1 MMIHNLPTPLPDELI
16 FSVFSRYYV
25 KSGYL
30 IYRSVAE
37 DLYINPTNKPSFEFC
52 NLLTEDTTKAITEI
66 MPFDDFLFGHTMINY
81 YNAFLSDE
89 KQSRVIS
96 LTLSMNLKELTN
108 LLPLP
113 KSKYIRYLR
122 YCPLCVREDREQ
134 YRETYW
140 HRAHQLYGVTCCSI
154 HGCYLVDSNVPI
166 TSEAPPILITA
177 EEAIGDREENIIY
190 GQQREIQISRYIN
203 ELLNIPYSKSNKKPI
218 GDFFHSKLYGT
229 PYLSK
234 RGAMRNISLFC
245 RDFLDYYKDI
255 DLLSFNQEW
264 QIQKVFN
271 NQRYNPF
278 ELSLIG
284 LFLGISPY
292 ELSHRLSSQTIP
304 TLKQFDDTIKKL
316 NQSGMNYRQIS
327 IRLGISYDYCKYLVS
342 ERKEKH
348 NCKRAVSTYSHN
360 TNKSKNYNL
369 LDEFLFPQ
377 VKQLIISL
385 QGADGNRPQKISIA
399 KVARLL
405 NITEYALKHCDNCFF
420 YIQEHSEIIE
430 KHWAREI
437 IWAYHNI
444 SPEAIT
450 KTKLCQLINI
460 DQYNY
465 SACLP
470 YLQCFT
476 DDITVNLLK
485 SL

>member
-1 MMIHNLPTPLPDELI
+1 MISIFPKPLPDELI

-25 KSGYL
+25 RSGYL
-30 IYRSVAE
+30 TYRAVAE
-37 DLYINPTNKPSFEFC
+37 DLYVNPANKPSIEFC
-52 NLLTEDTTKAITEI
+52 NLLTEDTIKAITET
-66 MPFDDFLFGHTMINY
+66 MPFDDFLFGHSMVNY
-81 YNAFLSDE
+81 YNAFLPEE
-89 KQSRVIS
+89 KQSRVVN

-122 YCPLCVREDREQ
+122 FCPLCVKEDREQ
-134 YRETYW
+134 YSEPYW
-140 HRAHQLYGVTCCSI
+140 HRSHQLYGVTCCSV

-177 EEAIGDREENIIY
+177 EEAVGDREENIIY

-203 ELLNIPYSKSNKKPI
+203 ELLNISNRNPNPKPI
-218 GDFFHSKLYGT
+218 GDFFHSRLYGT
-229 PYLSK
+229 RYLSK
-234 RGAMRNISLFC
+234 RGAIRNISLLC

-271 NQRYNPF
+271 NQRHNPF
-278 ELSLIG
+278 ELSLLG

-292 ELSHRLSSQTIP
+292 DLTYRASSKTVP
-304 TLKQFDDTIKKL
+304 SLKQFDDTIREL

-327 IRLGISYDYCKYLVS
+327 NHLGISYDYCKYLVS
-342 ERKEKH
+342 ERKGKYH
-348 NCKRAVSTYSHN
+348 YSRANPSHT
-360 TNKSKNYNL
+360 TNKAKNYKL
-369 LDEFLFPQ
+369 LDEQLFPQ
-377 VKQLIISL
+377 VKQLVISL
-385 QGADGNRPQKISIA
+385 QGADGERPQKVSIG

-405 NITEYALKHCDNCFF
+405 NISEYALKHCDKCLS
-420 YIQEHSEIIE
+420 YIQEHSEVIE
-430 KHWAREI
+430 KYWTREI

-450 KTKLCQLINI
+450 KTKLCQAINI

-465 SACLP
+465 SACIP
-470 YLQCFT
+470 YLKDFT
-476 DDITVNLLK
+476 DDTTLNLLMR
-485 SL
+485 L

>member
-1 MMIHNLPTPLPDELI
+1 MIHNFPKPLPDELI

-37 DLYINPTNKPSFEFC
+37 DLYNNSTNKPSIEFC
-52 NLLTEDTTKAITEI
+52 NPLTEDTIKAITETI
-66 MPFDDFLFGHTMINY
+66 PFDDLLFGHSMINY
-81 YNAFLSDE
+81 YNAFLPEE

-96 LTLSMNLKELTN
+96 LTKQMKLKELTN

-113 KSKYIRYLR
+113 KSKYNRYLR
-122 YCPLCVREDREQ
+122 YCPLCVIADREQ
-134 YRETYW
+134 YQETYW
-140 HRAHQLYGVTCCSI
+140 HRSHQIYGVTCCPI

-190 GQQREIQISRYIN
+190 GQQIQIQISRYIN

-218 GDFFHSKLYGT
+218 GDFFHSRLYGT

-245 RDFLDYYKDI
+245 QDFLDYYKDI

-271 NQRYNPF
+271 NQRHNPF

-292 ELSHRLSSQTIP
+292 DLIYRDSSKTVP
-304 TLKQFDDTIKKL
+304 SLKQFDDTIREL

-327 IRLGISYDYCKYLVS
+327 NQLGISYDYCKYLVS
-342 ERKEKH
+342 ERKGKY
-348 NCKRAVSTYSHN
+348 NCKRAVSSYSHN
-360 TNKSKNYNL
+360 TNKAKNYHL
-369 LDEFLFPQ
+369 LDEQLFPQ
-377 VKQLIISL
+377 VKQLVISL
-385 QGADGNRPQKISIA
+385 QGADGKRPQKISIG

-405 NITEYALKHCDNCFF
+405 NITEYALKHCDKCLS
-420 YIQEHSEIIE
+420 YIQEHSEVTE
-430 KHWAREI
+430 KYWAREV
-437 IWAYHNI
+437 IWAYNQL
-444 SPEAIT
+444 PPDTIT
-450 KTKLCQLINI
+450 KTKLCQAINI

-465 SACLP
+465 SACIP
-470 YLQCFT
+470 YLKCFT